1 MQMVNSILLGSLTVV
16 YIIVIIWLGYMGWK
30 KTRYEDDFM
39 VAGRKI
45 HPVILALSYGA
56 TFISTSAIIG
66 FGGVAAQLGM
76 GLIWLTVLNIGVGI
90 LIAFIFLGK
99 RTRRIGKKLGAI
111 TFPDLLGKIYKSRF
125 MQSVTALIIL
135 VGMPLY
141 TAAVLIGGARFIET
155 TLNIQYDVA
164 LIGFCI
170 IVALYVILGG
180 LIAVMYT
187 DALQGAIMM
196 IGMIFLLILTYV
208 ILGPVNSVHA
218 ELTSMSH
225 LVPEGLRAAGMTG
238 WTSMPELGSNIW
250 LTLVTTII
258 LGVGIGVLAQPQLA
272 VRFMT
277 VKDDSSLNRAVFVG
291 GPFILLMTGVA
302 FTVGAVSN
310 VYFYR
315 EMGQIAIAAAGGNV
329 DSIIPMYINSSMPEI
344 FVVIFMLALLAAAM
358 STLSS
363 LFHTLGTA
371 AGYDIWKNVKD
382 WKIFT
387 RLKESNSFLMGTDE
401 GDEERSV
408 PKVEFRASQ
417 IGTAL
422 MIIISVV
429 LAYVMPGSIIARATA
444 MFFGLCAS
452 AFLPAYVHG
461 LYSRTPSTRA
471 AKVSLL
477 VGAVSWFT
485 WTAFVHVKESQ
496 VLGISEFLFGKPAVL
511 EGAWQVVDP
520 LIISLPAAVIS
531 LLAVWFME
539 KRGLF
544 TSTDEKHSS

>member
-1 MQMVNSILLGSLTVV
+1 MVNSILLGSLTFV
-16 YIIVIIWLGYMGWK
+16 YIVVILWLGYMGWK
-30 KTRYEDDFM
+30 KTRHEDDFM

-76 GLIWLTVLNIGVGI
+76 GLIWLTALNIGVGI

-99 RTRRIGKKLGAI
+99 RTREIGKRLGAV

-125 MQSVTALIIL
+125 MQSVTAVIIL
-135 VGMPLY
+135 IGMPLY
-141 TAAVLIGGARFIET
+141 TAAVLIGGTRFIET
-155 TLNIQYDVA
+155 TLSIQYDIA

-170 IVALYVILGG
+170 IVAMYVILGG

-196 IGMIFLLILTYV
+196 ISMIVLLLLTYV
-208 ILGPVNSVHA
+208 ILGPVSSVHA

-238 WTSMPELGSNIW
+238 WTSMPEFGSDIW

-291 GPFILLMTGVA
+291 GPFILITTGVA
-302 FTVGAVSN
+302 YTVGAVSN

-315 EMGQIAIAAAGGNV
+315 ETGQIATAVAGGNV
-329 DSIIPMYINSSMPEI
+329 DSIIPMYINSSMPEV

-371 AGYDIWKNVKD
+371 AGYDFWKNLKQ
-382 WKIFT
+382 WKIFAKIRENT
-387 RLKESNSFLMGTDE
+387 SSEIVDKGGNE
-401 GDEERSV
+401 GKQV
-408 PKVEFRASQ
+408 NKTAFRASQ

-422 MIIISVV
+422 MIIISVI

-461 LYSRTPSTRA
+461 LYSRTPSVRA

-496 VLGISEFLFGKPAVL
+496 VLGISEFFFGKPAIL
-511 EGAWQVVDP
+511 DGAWQVVDP
-520 LIISLPAAVIS
+520 LIVSLPVAVIS
-531 LLAVWFME
+531 LVAVWFVE

-544 TSTDEKHSS
+544 QSTDNKST